1 MNNSNPRA
9 LQSYVDKYGIT
20 RYGTIGPNPGG
31 PALLQYGPDGN
42 LTPEAQAQFE
52 SGFNPSDYKPVT
64 PGATPGIAPPGI
76 LTAEENTQIDAQYAA
91 EQAASQQPALT
102 QETPS
107 QQPILSQQPP
117 PVEQAP
123 PGQEKEPWKMSLA
136 EKMGRYG
143 GNGLAAQ
150 GGRAAVGSMGSTT
163 AEIYEAERAQNQ
175 QIEENEVARMGKTTT
190 AGLEAIEQMRA
201 MDETK
206 SKFDNAIAG
215 FIKYGDT
222 VTGPI
227 DSRYQAF
234 KDKTGINLP
243 GGAKPDPERAAFL
256 LSLREI
262 IVNDTLL
269 KTAMTKGAISNAEM
283 ALFQQ
288 GIPNVEEMQED
299 VWIAWLTARR
309 QNIEMIQNR
318 IRNGT
323 RVSLDSGVG
332 FANAYTVPKSS
343 SPVPEAPPSA
353 LTQAQQDAMTKN
365 TPSK

>member
-1 MNNSNPRA
+1 
-9 LQSYVDKYGIT
+9 
-20 RYGTIGPNPGG
+20 
-31 PALLQYGPDGN
+31 
-42 LTPEAQAQFE
+42 
-52 SGFNPSDYKPVT
+52 
-64 PGATPGIAPPGI
+64 
-76 LTAEENTQIDAQYAA
+76 
-91 EQAASQQPALT
+91 
-102 QETPS
+102 
-107 QQPILSQQPP
+107 
-117 PVEQAP
+117 
-123 PGQEKEPWKMSLA
+123 MSFA

-143 GNGLAAQ
+143 GNIMNAKGGMAQ
-150 GGRAAVGSMGSTT
+150 VGAMGSTT
-163 AEIYEAERAQNQ
+163 AEVYEAERAQNQ

-243 GGAKPDPERAAFL
+243 GGDKAKPERAAFL

-288 GIPNVEEMQED
+288 GIPNVEMQED

-309 QNIEMIQNR
+309 QNIEMIQDR

-323 RVSLDSGVG
+323 RISLDSGVG

-343 SPVPEAPPSA
+343 SPVPEAPVAAPSA
-353 LTQAQQDAMTKN
+353 LTQAQQDAMKNN
-365 TPSK
+365 TPQ